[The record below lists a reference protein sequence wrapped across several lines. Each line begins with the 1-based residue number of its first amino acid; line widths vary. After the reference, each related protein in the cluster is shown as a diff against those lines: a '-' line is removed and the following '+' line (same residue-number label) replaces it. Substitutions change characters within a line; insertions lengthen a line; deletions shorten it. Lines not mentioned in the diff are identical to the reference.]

1 MKEVGEAKNLEE
13 QFIYHTSEDPLEEA
27 KMIQALQ
34 ETGKSQREIA
44 KMTGL
49 SQASVCMKLSLLQLI
64 PALQQRLMEKQ
75 ITSST
80 AIRLAR
86 LSQVEQEAFAGSE
99 GRITEEQ
106 VKSYARDQ
114 AIEGMDFEILEAPMQ
129 LPTKQPP
136 KMFTVKHGKRLT
148 EMDYSIKVRY
158 LLHWQEIMNV
168 IEMVASRQID
178 NHILGTHS
186 PTAELCEQL
195 LKEIL
200 KIEDQEA

>member
-44 KMTGL
+44 K
-49 SQASVCMKLSLLQLI
+49 
-64 PALQQRLMEKQ
+64 LMEKQ